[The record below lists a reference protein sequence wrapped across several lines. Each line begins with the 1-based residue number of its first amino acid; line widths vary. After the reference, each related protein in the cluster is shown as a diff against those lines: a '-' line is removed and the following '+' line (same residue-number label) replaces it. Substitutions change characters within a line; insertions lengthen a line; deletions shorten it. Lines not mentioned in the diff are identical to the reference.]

1 MFLMDPP
8 RVSSIRTGGGGGSLI
23 GLVRRKFSNFPPKID
38 RKGTEINKRK
48 NKGVHRREIKFN
60 LIKKGN
66 IEADTTRRGLER
78 TKERVCV
85 GWETKWRKRWR
96 GRKGK
101 QR

>member
-1 MFLMDPP
+1 M
-8 RVSSIRTGGGGGSLI
+8 T
-23 GLVRRKFSNFPPKID
+23 K
-38 RKGTEINKRK
+38 EK

-85 GWETKWRKRWR
+85 GWETNWRKR
-96 GRKGK
+96 
-101 QR
+101 